1 MQVIENDLI
10 KEKVYIE
17 KLKSGLTVMFIPR
30 KETDKKYITFG
41 TNYGSMDDRFIVP
54 GETEITKV
62 PDGVAHFLEHKLF
75 EQENGH
81 NSLDV
86 LSSLGVNAN
95 AYTTNNHTAYL
106 YECTNNFYSALDE
119 FMNYVQSPYFTDEN
133 VEKEKGIINQ
143 EIGMYDDQPDW
154 KVYLNALET
163 LYVNNKVKL
172 DPAGTVES
180 VSKINKEILYK
191 CYNNF
196 YKLSNMA
203 IVVVGD
209 FDKEEIFN
217 EINKRIIKDEDT
229 TIAKKVVDKE
239 PEEIN
244 KKEIYEKM
252 DVNIP
257 LFILGIKDKIENNN
271 SLNNSKLQIRKHIA
285 IDIILD
291 ILIGNSSVLFNKLY
305 DEGLIYS
312 EFTSIYEYAR
322 DYSHI
327 LIQNQSFEY
336 KKIVEEIKNRI
347 NFLKENGLDDIEF
360 ERMKKKNYGMYV
372 KEFEN
377 VADIGN
383 NFMESYFKGINPFD
397 FIDESQNIDKHYVEN
412 ILKDIFVE
420 DKMTLSVISN
430 K

>member
-10 KEKVYIE
+10 KEKVYID
-17 KLKSGLTVMFIPR
+17 KLKCGLTIMYIPR
-30 KETDKKYITFG
+30 EGTSKKYITFG
-41 TNYGSMDDRFIVP
+41 TNYGSMDDKFIIP
-54 GETEITKV
+54 GESNVTEV

-106 YECTNNFYSALDE
+106 YECTNNFYEALDE

-143 EIGMYDDQPDW
+143 EIGMYNDEPDW
-154 KVYLNALET
+154 KVYLNSLET

-180 VSKINKEILYK
+180 VSKIDKEILYK

-209 FDKEEIFN
+209 FKLEEIFS
-217 EINKRIIKDEDT
+217 EIKKRIIKNDDT
-229 TIAKKVVDKE
+229 SIAKKVVEKE

-244 KKEIYEKM
+244 KESIYEKM

-257 LFILGIKDKIENNN
+257 LFILGIKDKIEDDNTI
-271 SLNNSKLQIRKHIA
+271 NNSKFQIRKHIA

-291 ILIGNSSVLFNKLY
+291 ILVGNSSELFNELY
-305 DEGLIYS
+305 EEGLVFS
-312 EFTSIYEYAR
+312 EISSMYEYAR
-322 DYSHI
+322 DYAHI
-327 LIQNQSFEY
+327 LIQSQGYEY
-336 KKIVEEIKNRI
+336 EKIVERIKNKI
-347 NFLKENGLDDIEF
+347 KELKENGINQEEF
-360 ERMKKKNYGMYV
+360 ERIKKKNYGAYV

-383 NFMESYFKGINPFD
+383 SFMESFFKGINPFD
-397 FIDESQNIDKHYVEN
+397 FIDESQNIDKKYVEK
-412 ILKDIFVE
+412 ILNEVFRE